1 MVEINLVSVSS
12 GSHYLLFGIDK
23 LTTSHFEIQMWITK
37 FGKRAVDWCQ
47 SLSLGFCTFMGGDL
61 WLANQPESIVPR
73 CNFFGEQKNSYVG
86 VVANEQP
93 NVKKFL
99 DSIGIH
105 TDSEWEIESVTIPKN
120 LNTPHGMSSK
130 IPKNWFKKREGFL
143 RAEFLRN
150 MKTTS
155 STDSVLDLLR
165 GEELQGNAAYIV
177 MKNTSN
183 TQYKLYKLE
192 INMTAS
198 KV

>member
-1 MVEINLVSVSS
+1 MLQIDLIALTGGE
-12 GSHYLLFGIDK
+12 HYLEFGMDANQ
-23 LTTSHFEIQMWITK
+23 TTSFGIQMWITK
-37 FGKRAVDWCQ
+37 YGVRAIDWCQ

-73 CNFFGEQKNSYVG
+73 CNFFGEQKDSYVG

-93 NVKKFL
+93 NVKKLL
-99 DSIGIH
+99 DSIGIY

-130 IPKNWFKKREGFL
+130 IPKNWFKRREGFL

-155 STDSVLDLLR
+155 ATDNVLDLLR
-165 GEELQGNAAYIV
+165 GEELQGNAAYIL
-177 MKNTSN
+177 MKNVST

-192 INMTAS
+192 IAMTAS
-198 KV
+198 KI